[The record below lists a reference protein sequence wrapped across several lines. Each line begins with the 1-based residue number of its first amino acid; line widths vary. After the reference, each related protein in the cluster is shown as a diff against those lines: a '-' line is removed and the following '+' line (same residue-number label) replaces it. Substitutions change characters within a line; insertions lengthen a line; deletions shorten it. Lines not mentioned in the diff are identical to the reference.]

1 MTNNTTDQETAMY
14 YHQHQRDEF
23 VRYLAEMFPKCF
35 FEEPDHGRPLKHN
48 IIDDLEARKVLDRDK
63 LLQTLDWY
71 TGHFTYSRILIA
83 GAERV
88 DLDGT
93 KAGVV
98 TMKEQQDAR
107 TDLAARKRNKE
118 QYLRDQRQM
127 QAPPLVVTL
136 PAASQGPQG
145 RPP

>member
-1 MTNNTTDQETAMY
+1 MY

-35 FEEPDHGRPLKHN
+35 FEEPDHRRPLKHN

-107 TDLAARKRNKE
+107 TDPRSAKTKQRTILTRSAANASPTPRGHATRGKPRTKEDHHERNN
-118 QYLRDQRQM
+118 
-127 QAPPLVVTL
+127 
-136 PAASQGPQG
+136 
-145 RPP
+145 